1 LKASY
6 TNPATQRKS
15 KFTLQKAVR
24 FLFLGASL
32 LALLASLLIFLFSG
46 GTQVSESTDGLVTER
61 HLSWLES
68 QGWWGIAILFIF
80 SALYYGPLR
89 FFGLSRYG
97 MVYLFGITAIAVTLL
112 AMFSI
117 GLLYL
122 PSALLVLLGLLLL
135 AVDKRAPH

>member
-1 LKASY
+1 M
-6 TNPATQRKS
+6 
-15 KFTLQKAVR
+15 R
-24 FLFLGASL
+24 FLFLGATL
-32 LALLASLLIFLFSG
+32 LAILASLLIFFFAG
-46 GTQVSESTDGLVTER
+46 GTQVSESTDGLGTVR
-61 HLSWLES
+61 QLSWFES

-89 FFGLSRYG
+89 FWGIGRHG
-97 MVYLFGITAIAVTLL
+97 MVYLFGITAIAVTVL

-135 AVDKRAPH
+135 SVELLTRQKNPTPH